1 MELNYLLISF
11 VWVLKIK
18 PAKFKFKFK
27 FKFVTRITKLFKITN
42 IYTLGIAL
50 GTGFDL
56 NVIFSGPL

>member
-18 PAKFKFKFK
+18 PAKFKLK

>member
-18 PAKFKFKFK
+18 PAK

>member
-18 PAKFKFKFK
+18 PAKFKFK